1 LTDPKAHGLDDAI
14 AFDLVIP
21 SLPGFGFSS
30 PLIGPGWDSAK
41 TAKAWDILMTGLG
54 YERYGAHGG
63 DAGALVGRELGI
75 LAPKGLVGTHLQQIF
90 AFPTGAEGEMEKLT
104 PFEMEGMANLASFE
118 KYGGY
123 QAIQSKRPATLAFA
137 LVDSPVGQLA
147 WNAELWVGFEGQGA
161 ALLDRE
167 LFLATNSIYWF
178 TGTSGSAANVY
189 YEDSQTGAGYREVP
203 NPTPTGVAVFPN
215 DFRSVRS
222 FAERA
227 NNIVHWTEMP
237 RGGHFAAVD
246 APDLLAEDI
255 RKFFA
260 SLLAK

>member
-1 LTDPKAHGLDDAI
+1 
-14 AFDLVIP
+14 
-21 SLPGFGFSS
+21 
-30 PLIGPGWDSAK
+30 
-41 TAKAWDILMTGLG
+41 
-54 YERYGAHGG
+54 
-63 DAGALVGRELGI
+63 
-75 LAPKGLVGTHLQQIF
+75 
-90 AFPTGAEGEMEKLT
+90 
-104 PFEMEGMANLASFE
+104 
-118 KYGGY
+118 
-123 QAIQSKRPATLAFA
+123 
-137 LVDSPVGQLA
+137 
-147 WNAELWVGFEGQGA
+147 
-161 ALLDRE
+161 
-167 LFLATNSIYWF
+167 
-178 TGTSGSAANVY
+178 
-189 YEDSQTGAGYREVP
+189 VP